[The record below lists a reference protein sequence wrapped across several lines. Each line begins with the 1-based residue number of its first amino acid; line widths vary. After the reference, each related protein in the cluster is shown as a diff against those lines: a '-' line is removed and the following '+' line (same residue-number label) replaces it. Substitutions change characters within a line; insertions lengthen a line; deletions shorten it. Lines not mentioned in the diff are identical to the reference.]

1 MPGDM
6 TRLVSSEENKDLPL
20 SSYNTLGSDSDISRS
35 PNESGFM
42 VNKRAM
48 YEPGAVMVCSQ
59 KRACCVVSMGFAA
72 IIAVALIVAFT
83 KPGCPEA
90 TYIGEP
96 VPGFSSRPTHSPPT
110 TPPTAT
116 NGEEFPWTD
125 VRLPFHV
132 RPLYYNISLHPNLTT
147 RHVEGH
153 VTIKLTAIEETTAI
167 IIHGHDLNITDYS
180 LNKKYGKPIEILK
193 FLVYPPHQQ
202 LYLGLN
208 EILRRGSNYT
218 LRLKYKTTL
227 KEGLEG
233 FYLSSYINADGE
245 RRYLATTHFEPTSAR
260 AAFPCF
266 DEPHMK
272 AQFFLSLVR
281 EPQHIALFNMPLQDS
296 VPLQDTGLVMD
307 SFEESKIMSTYLVA
321 FVVCDYKS
329 VSNMTRHNISLS
341 VYAPPTMIDQAGYA
355 LQVASHIFD
364 FYQDFFGIKYPL
376 PKQDLIAIPD
386 FGAGAMENWGLITY
400 RETALM
406 FDANHTSSWAQQ
418 GVAVVIAHEL
428 AHQWFG
434 NLVTMSWWSDLWLNE
449 GFASFMENI
458 GTKAAQPGWA
468 MEEQFLVDKMQPAL
482 ALDALLASHPISTPV
497 KDPAQIESI
506 FDTIS
511 YKKGAS
517 IISMLESFIGHKML
531 AEGLQLYLR
540 ENEFGNAAT
549 DDLWAALTKVTKKHN
564 NELDI
569 KGIMDTWT
577 LQAGFP
583 LVSVTLQ
590 DGHILATQARFVV
603 CEENVTDPNEPLNT
617 TIGYRWHV
625 PLTYITSEQPHEQ
638 AMHWMNLSDV
648 EFEVG
653 KDVKWV
659 KFNVGQRGF
668 FRVSYDA
675 AGWAGLISL
684 LRNNHT
690 ALSSA
695 DRANLVD
702 DIFTLVKAGTINGS
716 LALELSLYLKNE
728 TRYIPWHTALEHLF
742 QWVRL
747 LFNYPAHTQM
757 LQYIHTLI
765 IPHYKRIGWNNTG
778 THLERLLRSKILSAA
793 VYCGDTHAI
802 QEAKRMFHDWRIN
815 GTFIHPNLRAVVY
828 RTGVR
833 YGTEEDWRHCWK
845 VYNTSTIPSEKKL
858 MLKAMA
864 QTQNPWLMQQFLEYT
879 LDSTKIRQ
887 QDVLTVLQEV
897 SKNPS
902 GRFPAWRMV
911 RQHWAQISRQF
922 GQGSFTI
929 GSIIKA
935 VTSTF
940 TSAFD
945 LGEVESFF
953 KDVSVGSGER
963 ALAQALETIRLH
975 IQWHE
980 HNLDDV
986 SHWLNQRVTPA
997 KTQVEVDPQ

>member
-83 KPGCPEA
+83 KP
-90 TYIGEP
+90 
-96 VPGFSSRPTHSPPT
+96 
-110 TPPTAT
+110 AT